1 MAVKSKDYY
10 EVLGVPRGA
19 TEESIRKE
27 YRELARKHHPDV
39 NKGDKAAEERFKEI
53 NEAYQ
58 VLSDPEKRKKYDA
71 YGSDWKTGAD
81 YTPPPGW
88 ETGGRAGFRD
98 YSDIFGSG
106 ADQGGGFSDFFESV
120 FGRRGGGRAGSAYR
134 SRGQNVEAEI
144 RISLEE
150 AHRGAKRT
158 VSLQVNEPCS
168 NCGGTGIKDGKTC
181 PVCRGSG
188 VIPQKKTL
196 EVTIPAGVRNGS
208 VIRLAGQGEPGMRGE
223 PAGDLL
229 LHVNIEPHPIF
240 RITED
245 DDLELDLPVAPWE
258 AGLGSK
264 VPVPTLDGSVE
275 MTIRA
280 GAQTGQRLRLRGQ
293 GLNKRGGAGRT
304 DLYVIIKIV
313 NPPRLNS
320 KEKELYEK
328 LATESRFDARQLLP
342 RV

>member
-1 MAVKSKDYY
+1 
-10 EVLGVPRGA
+10 
-19 TEESIRKE
+19 
-27 YRELARKHHPDV
+27 
-39 NKGDKAAEERFKEI
+39 
-53 NEAYQ
+53 
-58 VLSDPEKRKKYDA
+58 
-71 YGSDWKTGAD
+71 
-81 YTPPPGW
+81 
-88 ETGGRAGFRD
+88 
-98 YSDIFGSG
+98 
-106 ADQGGGFSDFFESV
+106 
-120 FGRRGGGRAGSAYR
+120 
-134 SRGQNVEAEI
+134 
-144 RISLEE
+144 
-150 AHRGAKRT
+150 
-158 VSLQVNEPCS
+158 
-168 NCGGTGIKDGKTC
+168 
-181 PVCRGSG
+181 
-188 VIPQKKTL
+188 
-196 EVTIPAGVRNGS
+196 
-208 VIRLAGQGEPGMRGE
+208 VIRLAGQGEPGLRGE

-229 LHVNIEPHPIF
+229 LHVSIELHPLF

-304 DLYVIIKIV
+304 DLYIIIKIV